1 MAAHRAA
8 AVEASDPSRHVA
20 GRGEHE
26 DADAAAVVEAN
37 RDPFEELARPRESA
51 DVLGS
56 EQVRHQMASV
66 DSMRA
71 PHAGPWVGI
80 ARATVGA

>member
-1 MAAHRAA
+1 MWNIFGDGPL
-8 AVEASDPSRHVA
+8 EWS
-20 GRGEHE
+20 E
-26 DADAAAVVEAN
+26 DADAAAVVEAD
-37 RDPFEELARPRESA
+37 RDPFEELARPREGA

-71 PHAGPWVGI
+71 PQAGP
-80 ARATVGA
+80 